1 MSLTIDS
8 DRLWRS
14 LNEISNFGQTSN
26 GGLHRLAATP
36 EDGQARD
43 YFASIAASIGCTIRI
58 DALGNLF
65 VRRAG
70 ADNSNP
76 AILIGSHLDSQPL
89 GGKYDGVYGVMAGLE
104 VLRTLHDNNH
114 QTSTSVEVV
123 CWTNEEGARFA
134 PAMMGASYFAG
145 KYSADEL
152 HDRID
157 TDGVSLKS
165 SLADIGYLGTDHVQ
179 TEDFGAYLE
188 IHIEQGPTLE
198 LENIPIGVVTGVQA
212 MRWHRV
218 HISGVSG
225 HSGTYPLELRKDA
238 LVAAARIVESVN
250 QIGLRRPHIAR
261 ATVGFLHVSPNSPN
275 VIPGSVELMV
285 EFRHPEMAVLDE
297 MSEEL
302 LESLTLV
309 TQTTGT
315 TFEVT
320 QELNSPPVV
329 FDTQLLAHVEA
340 ASQTSGLASKRM
352 LSGAGHDACQV
363 ASLMPS
369 AMIFI
374 PCVDGISHA
383 ENESITA
390 QWAAQGAQ
398 VLLETVLRI
407 DS

>member
-8 DRLWRS
+8 ERLWRS